1 MCRQATDTDSD
12 TADVVEDDRQIVEQ
26 NFDSMDIDEEV
37 ERSSSHNSK
46 SNVVVDEDGWC
57 TIVSRKKKWKLHEI
71 GPLIKTTVLKAKEVC
86 SLSQNKY
93 AKFPK
98 MFNFWLK

>member
-1 MCRQATDTDSD
+1 MIVDFFSICSTKSDSEIIEKLRKLPKCNLAMCRQATDTDSD

-57 TIVSRKKKWKLHEI
+57 TIVSRKKK
-71 GPLIKTTVLKAKEVC
+71 
-86 SLSQNKY
+86 
-93 AKFPK
+93 
-98 MFNFWLK
+98 